1 MKEEIVTFDIAVL
14 AKEKGFNYMKSNCF
28 GDNMAY
34 NLDDPTAI
42 PACRANVVIG
52 YILAPTQSLL
62 QKWLR
67 EKHFLDV
74 RVERDYDG
82 WSYLVEEF
90 SQGNKIVKGGSAEM
104 PDYGVEVEKGLQE
117 ALKLIKM
124 K

>member
-52 YILAPTQSLL
+52 YVLAPTQSLL
-62 QKWLR
+62 QRWLR
-67 EKHFLDV
+67 EVHSILVYVMPELPKGNEFEVVYRSLKTSDQRIV
-74 RVERDYDG
+74 GWYDS
-82 WSYLVEEF
+82 WEE
-90 SQGNKIVKGGSAEM
+90 ALE
-104 PDYGVEVEKGLQE
+104 EGLRE
-117 ALKLIKM
+117 SLKLIK
-124 K
+124 